1 MGKVSVYKFNISD
14 SNEQMRA
21 EQIIQQYLVDKN
33 FIYDDKYNCYRV
45 TQQNYTNS
53 IDVRYGLEYRFENNQ
68 LVINAFTINEILNI
82 KQSINGTSFV
92 PYIKELIKLL
102 EQNGFMYLGKGKS
115 NSDDNSAFKRLMVI
129 LVCVLLIAI
138 LFFIAMYA

>member
-1 MGKVSVYKFNISD
+1 M
-14 SNEQMRA
+14 
-21 EQIIQQYLVDKN
+21 
-33 FIYDDKYNCYRV
+33 
-45 TQQNYTNS
+45 
-53 IDVRYGLEYRFENNQ
+53 EYRFENNQ